1 MNLKKPNF
9 WTYDKPNF
17 YAYLLSPI
25 SILIQILSLL
35 KFTNKTKPKIKT
47 ICIGNIYLGGTGKT
61 SLSLKINEILKNKNI
76 KSCFVKKFYKNQ
88 IDEQKILRK
97 NGKLFLSSKRL
108 NALEEAQNEN
118 YDIAILD
125 DGLQD
130 RSIIYDKSIVCF
142 NNLNW
147 IGNGMTIPSGPL
159 RENIKN
165 LKKYNNVFLNGNLE
179 NLENLKNKLL
189 RINPELIIHVGKYV
203 ALNINEFSRK
213 DNYLVFSGIG
223 NHQTFTSMIKNY
235 ELNIKKDIEFP
246 DHYKY
251 SIADIDNILKEAKS
265 LNCKILTTE
274 KDFLRLNYKNLSQIN
289 FIKSELKILD
299 ENKLIKSLL

>member
-1 MNLKKPNF
+1 MNLKKPDF

-17 YAYLLSPI
+17 YAYILSPI
-25 SILIQILSLL
+25 SILIQILNFF
-35 KFTNKTKPKIKT
+35 KFKKKKKNKIKT

-88 IDEQKILRK
+88 IDEQKILRN
-97 NGKLFLSSKRL
+97 NGKLFYQKNRL
-108 NALEEAQNEN
+108 NALKEAQNEN
-118 YDIAILD
+118 YEIAILD

-130 RSIIYDKSIVCF
+130 KSIIYDKSIVCF

-179 NLENLKNKLL
+179 NLEMLKNKLL
-189 RINPELIIHVGKYV
+189 KINPKLVIHVGKYI
-203 ALNINEFSRK
+203 ALNINEFSK
-213 DNYLVFSGIG
+213 DN
-223 NHQTFTSMIKNY
+223 
-235 ELNIKKDIEFP
+235 NI
-246 DHYKY
+246 
-251 SIADIDNILKEAKS
+251 
-265 LNCKILTTE
+265 
-274 KDFLRLNYKNLSQIN
+274 
-289 FIKSELKILD
+289 
-299 ENKLIKSLL
+299 

>member
-1 MNLKKPNF
+1 MNLKKPDF

-61 SLSLKINEILKNKNI
+61 SLSLKINEILKNKNF
-76 KSCFVKKFYKNQ
+76 KPCFVKKFYKNQ

-130 RSIIYDKSIVCF
+130 KSIIYDKNIVCF

-179 NLENLKNKLL
+179 NLEMLKSKLL
-189 RINPELIIHVGKYV
+189 KINPELIIHVGKYV
-203 ALNINEFSRK
+203 ALNINEFSRN

-223 NHQTFTSMIKNY
+223 NHQTFISMIKKY
-235 ELNIKKDIEFP
+235 HLNIKKDIEFP

-251 SIADIDNILKEAKS
+251 SIADIDKILKEAEN

-274 KDFLRLNYKNLSQIN
+274 KDFLRLNYKNLSKIN

>member
-265 LNCKILTTE
+265 LDCKILTTE

>member
-1 MNLKKPNF
+1 
-9 WTYDKPNF
+9 
-17 YAYLLSPI
+17 
-25 SILIQILSLL
+25 
-35 KFTNKTKPKIKT
+35 
-47 ICIGNIYLGGTGKT
+47 
-61 SLSLKINEILKNKNI
+61 
-76 KSCFVKKFYKNQ
+76 
-88 IDEQKILRK
+88 
-97 NGKLFLSSKRL
+97 
-108 NALEEAQNEN
+108 
-118 YDIAILD
+118 
-125 DGLQD
+125 
-130 RSIIYDKSIVCF
+130 
-142 NNLNW
+142 
-147 IGNGMTIPSGPL
+147 MTIPSGPL

>member
-61 SLSLKINEILKNKNI
+61 SLSLKINEILKTKNI